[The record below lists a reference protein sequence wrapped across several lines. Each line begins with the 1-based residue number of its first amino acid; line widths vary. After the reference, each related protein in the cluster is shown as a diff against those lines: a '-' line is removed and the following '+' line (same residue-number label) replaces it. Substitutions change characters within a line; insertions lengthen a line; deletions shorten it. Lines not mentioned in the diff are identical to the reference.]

1 MIYTIRVYFGGK
13 KYLKICFWLGSIA
26 TVGGVQRVTSVI
38 ANKLAEHHEVVVL
51 TSDTTEQLLHNNYPL
66 DSAIAWLPMPKEI
79 FKPNILFR
87 VFRKGLS
94 MVSSGKTLSNEQLYF
109 PIHIRKNL
117 IQFFNKQ
124 DFDVII
130 GVHWYYSLLLAM
142 ISRELNAKT
151 IGWHHNSFDA
161 YFNTPNRYA
170 WGKKPLFHKYIA
182 QLDEYVVLN
191 EKIKENMD
199 ATFGIDSTVIYNPKS
214 FESNDKVDVSKK
226 VFLAA
231 GRMVY
236 AKGFDTLIDAFK
248 IFAEKNQDWQ
258 LLLVGDGEDLP
269 KLKEKIRKYGLEN
282 RIITPGKTDNIQQY
296 YLQSSVLLLSSRWEG
311 MPMIVLEGLEMGC
324 PVVAFD
330 IDAMQPL
337 VTDGVEGL
345 IVKEK
350 QDPEK
355 YAQAMLK
362 IAENQGLRESMQ
374 QAALK
379 KAELFTIDRIG
390 EEWEKVL
397 RK

>member
-1 MIYTIRVYFGGK
+1 M
-13 KYLKICFWLGSIA
+13 KICFWLGSIA
-26 TVGGVQRVTSVI
+26 TEGGVQRVTSVI

-51 TSDTTEQLLHNNYPL
+51 TSDTAEQMLHKNYVL
-66 DSAIAWLPMPKEI
+66 DNSITWIPMTKEV
-79 FKPNILFR
+79 FKFNILFHIL
-87 VFRKGLS
+87 RKGLS

-142 ISRELNAKT
+142 ISPELNAKT

-161 YFNTPNRYA
+161 YFNTSNRYA

-191 EKIKENMD
+191 EKIKEKID

-236 AKGFDTLIDAFK
+236 AKGFDTLIEAFK
-248 IFAEKNQDWQ
+248 IFVEKNQDWQ
-258 LLLVGDGEDLP
+258 LLLVGDGEDLS

-282 RIITPGKTDNIQQY
+282 RIMTPGKTDNIQQY

-311 MPMIVLEGLEMGC
+311 MPMIVLEALEMGC

-362 IAENQGLRESMQ
+362 IAENQGLRASMQ

>member
-1 MIYTIRVYFGGK
+1 MYFGGK
-13 KYLKICFWLGSIA
+13 KDLKICFWLGSIA

-51 TSDTTEQLLHNNYPL
+51 TSDTAEQMLHKNYVL
-66 DSAIAWLPMPKEI
+66 DNSITWIPMTKEV

-94 MVSSGKTLSNEQLYF
+94 IVSRGKTLSNEQLYF

-142 ISRELNAKT
+142 MAPELNVKT
-151 IGWHHNSFDA
+151 FGWHHNSFDA

-170 WGKKPLFHKYIA
+170 WGKERLFKKYIA

-191 EKIKENMD
+191 EKIKEKID

-248 IFAEKNQDWQ
+248 IFVEKNQDWQ
-258 LLLVGDGEDLP
+258 LYLVGDGEESS

-345 IVKEK
+345 IVKEN

>member
-1 MIYTIRVYFGGK
+1 MYFGGK
-13 KYLKICFWLGSIA
+13 RDLKICFLLGSIA
-26 TVGGVQRVTSVI
+26 TEGGVQRVISVI

-51 TSDTTEQLLHNNYPL
+51 TSDTAEQMLHKNYVL
-66 DSAIAWLPMPKEI
+66 DNSITWIPMTKEV

-94 MVSSGKTLSNEQLYF
+94 IVSRGKTLSNKQLYF

-142 ISRELNAKT
+142 ISRELDAKT

-191 EKIKENMD
+191 EKIKEKID

-236 AKGFDTLIDAFK
+236 AKGFDILIYAFK

-258 LLLVGDGEDLP
+258 LYLVGDGEESS

-311 MPMIVLEGLEMGC
+311 MPMIVLEALEMGC

-337 VTDGVEGL
+337 VTDGVEGI

-362 IAENQGLRESMQ
+362 IAENQKLRESMQ